1 MNLIKKLQEI
11 HAQKPKGFEGKKHSE
26 ETKRKISDTKRMQ
39 RMSDAEVQKRLEDY
53 QQDDKSYGINSRLAK
68 KWGITRQKAGAFI
81 KKHNFCK
88 IIAK

>member
-1 MNLIKKLQEI
+1 MDLLKAYHKI

-26 ETKRKISDTKRMQ
+26 EAKRKISDTK

-88 IIAK
+88 KVCK